1 MTLMIRITDEEFEVL
16 AFEAIESLPNELKQ
30 RLTDLVIEI
39 EAMPDRATA
48 GSLGLRSRRR
58 LLGLFHG
65 VPLTEQC
72 VADQA
77 RMPSR
82 ITIYRDNIRRIC
94 RTRAQI
100 VRQVRQTVLHEI
112 GHHFG
117 LGEADLRDLGY
128 G

>member
-1 MTLMIRITDEEFEVL
+1 MIRIGEEDFERLVL
-16 AFEAIESLPNELKQ
+16 EAVESLPQTLKE
-30 RLTDLVIEI
+30 RLTDVVVDI

-48 GSLGLRSRRR
+48 CRVGLRSRRH

-65 VPLTEQC
+65 VPLTKKS
-72 VADQA
+72 VSDHAHL
-77 RMPSR
+77 PSR

-100 VRQVRQTVLHEI
+100 VYQVRETVLHEI

-117 LGEADLRDLGY
+117 LDEADLRDLGY

>member
-1 MTLMIRITDEEFEVL
+1 MIRITEQKFEELVL
-16 AFEAIESLPNELKQ
+16 EALASLPAGLQE
-30 RLTDLVIEI
+30 RLGDVVVDV

-48 GSLGLRSRRR
+48 RELGLRSRRR

-65 VPLTEQC
+65 VPLTEQS
-72 VADQA
+72 VTDLA
-77 RMPSR
+77 RLPSR

-94 RTRAQI
+94 RTRRQI
-100 VRQVRQTVLHEI
+100 VQQVRKTVLHEI

-117 LGEADLRDLGY
+117 MDERDLDDLGY

>member
-1 MTLMIRITDEEFEVL
+1 MIRIGEEDFERLVL
-16 AFEAIESLPNELKQ
+16 EAVESLPKTLKE
-30 RLTDLVIEI
+30 RLTDVVVDI

-48 GSLGLRSRRR
+48 RSVGLRSRRH

-65 VPLTEQC
+65 VPLTKKS
-72 VADQA
+72 VSDHASL
-77 RMPSR
+77 PSR

-100 VRQVRQTVLHEI
+100 VHQVRETVLHEI

-117 LGEADLRDLGY
+117 LDEADLRDLGY